1 MKLILRISYLCL
13 FASTLLL
20 SSCSKAVDCI
30 LEGTFT
36 SISATRDATNVKQYT
51 FTPNYYGS
59 HEVTK
64 VDWDFGDGQKQ
75 TTLGK
80 ESVTHVYT
88 TSGDKVI
95 KAAITTKI
103 KRTTCTAN
111 PQKTINVE

>member
-1 MKLILRISYLCL
+1 MKGILTICYL
-13 FASTLLL
+13 SLL
-20 SSCSKAVDCI
+20 SSALILSSCRKTVDCV

-36 SISATRDATNVKQYT
+36 SVSATVDAANVKQYT
-51 FTPNYYGS
+51 FSPNYYGS

-88 TSGDKVI
+88 TSGTKVV
-95 KAAITTKI
+95 KASINTKI
-103 KRTTCTAN
+103 KKSTCTIS
-111 PQKTINVE
+111 PEKTINVE